1 MSGYFILNFLVNL
14 TMSKN
19 LGTKRFTDILKGR
32 FQKEMPKIRKEIA
45 LYETHLKEGKL
56 NTTSKI
62 APQFNL
68 FIFFLIL
75 I

>member
-56 NTTSKI
+56 NTTPKI
-62 APQFNL
+62 APQFNS
-68 FIFFLIL
+68 
-75 I
+75 

>member
-1 MSGYFILNFLVNL
+1 
-14 TMSKN
+14 MSKN

-56 NTTSKI
+56 NTTPKI
-62 APQFNL
+62 APQFNS
-68 FIFFLIL
+68 
-75 I
+75 